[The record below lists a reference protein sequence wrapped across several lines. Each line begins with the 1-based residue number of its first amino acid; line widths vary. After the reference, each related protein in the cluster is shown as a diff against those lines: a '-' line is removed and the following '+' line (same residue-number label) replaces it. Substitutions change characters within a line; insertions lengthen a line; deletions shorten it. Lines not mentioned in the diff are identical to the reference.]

1 MLLNISQTSQSGRLV
16 IRKPQT
22 DVGLRMKMKEAR
34 NNLIRECLR
43 SELKNAFDELRKI
56 SERFTPEQV
65 KKIINRPIIV
75 DMGMGLGIN
84 NFNVLNLVV
93 SRKPVQNQEDHF
105 IALVSK
111 LIELGSDM
119 KTDSEEQSSTFNY
132 LSMLMPLTIT
142 PVEGNKTKTSLAGF
156 SSKLYFALVS
166 LTNDLPELEKFLEEH
181 LKGKQY
187 SSAIPIP
194 TEAEIPRRGWFTCI
208 FG

>member
-1 MLLNISQTSQSGRLV
+1 MALSRIATSSMRPPVNNNRQIL
-16 IRKPQT
+16 
-22 DVGLRMKMKEAR
+22 VGLRIEEAR
-34 NNLIRECLR
+34 NNLIHACLR
-43 SELKNAFDELRKI
+43 SELNKALKELRKI
-56 SERFTPEQV
+56 SKRFSPEQV

-119 KTDSEEQSSTFNY
+119 KTDSEEQPSNFYY
-132 LSMLMPLTIT
+132 LSMLMPLIIT

-156 SSKLYFALVS
+156 SSKLYFALVP
-166 LTNDLPELEKFLEEH
+166 LTKKLPGLEKFLEKH
-181 LKGKQY
+181 LEGNQD
-187 SSAIPIP
+187 SFAIPIRHE
-194 TEAEIPRRGWFTCI
+194 TERPPRGWFTCI